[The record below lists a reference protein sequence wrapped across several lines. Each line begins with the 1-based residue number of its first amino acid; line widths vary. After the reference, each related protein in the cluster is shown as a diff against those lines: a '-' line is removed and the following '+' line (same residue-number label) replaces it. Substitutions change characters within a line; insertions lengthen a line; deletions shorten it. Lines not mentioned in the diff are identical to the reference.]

1 MFDACVSMTGR
12 PDLSLVICSLDEAAS
27 IGAVL
32 NQARAVLDGRAF
44 EIIVVDDS
52 ADEATGDVVRAIA
65 VDDSRIRLIR
75 RTGVRGLASAA
86 IAGWDAARGDVL
98 GVMDGDGQHDAGIL
112 RRLWNGLGDADV
124 AVASRYLP
132 GTNTGLTGLR
142 RVISVTGTLASRA
155 LIGAPVTDPL
165 SGLFMMR
172 RDWYL
177 AARPRLSGL
186 GFKILADVLACG
198 PHTPRVVEAP
208 TRLGARIGGES
219 KLDVRIMV
227 ELAAQLVQARTKG
240 VVSARFVMFAAV
252 GATGVAVHM
261 ATLGLLAETGQAFWA
276 AQLCAIATAMT
287 WNFFLNNVL
296 TFRDLRLRGAK
307 LWRGLA
313 GFYLACA
320 SGGLISEIVGAGAD
334 RLSGH
339 WFAAGL
345 AGAFSAA
352 AWNYWSASRAAW
364 GHPPVTAYAK
374 AASQPVPAKIVTPGA

>member
-1 MFDACVSMTGR
+1 MFDSCVSATGR
-12 PDLSLVICSLDEAAS
+12 PDLSLVICTLDEAAS

-32 NQARAVLDGRAF
+32 GEARAALDGRAF

-52 ADEATGDVVRAIA
+52 ADEATGDVVRAVA
-65 VDDSRIRLIR
+65 RTDDRVRLIR
-75 RTGVRGLASAA
+75 RAGARGLASAA
-86 IAGWDAARGDVL
+86 IAGWDAARGEVL

-112 RRLWNGLGDADV
+112 SRLWNNLGQADV

-132 GTNTGLTGLR
+132 GTNTGLSGLR
-142 RVISVTGTLASRA
+142 RVISVSGTLASRA

-165 SGLFMMR
+165 SGLFLMR
-172 RDWYL
+172 RDWYE

-198 PHTPRVVEAP
+198 PRQPRVVEAP
-208 TRLGARIGGES
+208 TRLGTRIGGTS
-219 KLDVRIMV
+219 KLDLRVMV
-227 ELAAQLVQARTKG
+227 ELAAQLVQARTRG
-240 VVSARFVMFAAV
+240 VVSARFVMFAGV

-261 ATLGLLAETGQAFWA
+261 ATLGALAATGLAFWA

-287 WNFFLNNVL
+287 WNFFLNNAL
-296 TFRDLRLRGAK
+296 TFRDLRLRGPA

-320 SGGLISEIVGAGAD
+320 SGGLLSEIVGSGID
-334 RLSGH
+334 RVGGH
-339 WFAAGL
+339 WIAAGL
-345 AGAFSAA
+345 AGAMTAA

-364 GHPPVTAYAK
+364 GHPPQTASAK
-374 AASQPVPAKIVTPGA
+374 AASQPAPATIVTPGA